1 MDFFSW
7 EYLKEKGNTFFRDKK
22 YEEALTYYKKAI
34 LLNDRIEV
42 LYSNKGTCEKCLQ
55 NYNQAILDYKKA
67 IKINPSNAKNFNRLA
82 SVYLIIGELS
92 EAYGLQKK
100 ALKID
105 PYNLSYKEQLDLIN
119 KMINEEE
126 QLKTLEKKDN
136 FDEID
141 KKLKDLNEKYQEMIF
156 LKRRYILFLFKH
168 LKFKEAKEFI
178 YNNFSNGTIRKNNPE
193 FGFLIGLLLYFNGE
207 YKNAEEII
215 TQIKNSGLFSLSKC
229 EDLLYKIKNIES
241 VKKKANN
248 LYNQKE
254 YEKAIQAYTKAL
266 DFDPINLKFNSV
278 ILVNRA
284 LCYEK
289 INKYYD
295 AVNDANLS
303 LQLNPNYARGYIR
316 RANAYIKL
324 KNFKRAVEDFE
335 KAKSIDPSFPGIES
349 YLKDINIKVANL
361 ENELNSEKDI
371 KQKLYKEIISLKN
384 TINIKDNIIRD
395 KSKQIE
401 DLKNKQ
407 KDEFQN
413 VFSKKSNYVDK
424 DKIIELMQ
432 KLEAKEE
439 MLRKKELEIKQMK
452 SKYPF
457 DLLNNE
463 KLMIVKIES
472 QKDKVNHSFLCKN
485 THKFIYLENLLYE
498 IYPELTESDNFFL
511 VNGLKINK
519 FKTLEENNIKDNDLV
534 LLNRI
539 DDDED
544 DNISIHSSIS
554 RGLHSSSSTSSFSL
568 GDSIN
573 LKDSFNDLSQSKQF
587 CGFQFDKEKK
597 DE

>member
-1 MDFFSW
+1 MH
-7 EYLKEKGNTFFRDKK
+7 
-22 YEEALTYYKKAI
+22 
-34 LLNDRIEV
+34 V
-42 LYSNKGTCEKCLQ
+42 
-55 NYNQAILDYKKA
+55 
-67 IKINPSNAKNFNRLA
+67 
-82 SVYLIIGELS
+82 
-92 EAYGLQKK
+92 
-100 ALKID
+100 
-105 PYNLSYKEQLDLIN
+105 
-119 KMINEEE
+119 
-126 QLKTLEKKDN
+126 
-136 FDEID
+136 
-141 KKLKDLNEKYQEMIF
+141 
-156 LKRRYILFLFKH
+156 
-168 LKFKEAKEFI
+168 
-178 YNNFSNGTIRKNNPE
+178 
-193 FGFLIGLLLYFNGE
+193 
-207 YKNAEEII
+207 
-215 TQIKNSGLFSLSKC
+215 
-229 EDLLYKIKNIES
+229 
-241 VKKKANN
+241 
-248 LYNQKE
+248 
-254 YEKAIQAYTKAL
+254 
-266 DFDPINLKFNSV
+266 
-278 ILVNRA
+278 
-284 LCYEK
+284 
-289 INKYYD
+289 
-295 AVNDANLS
+295 
-303 LQLNPNYARGYIR
+303 GYIR

-544 DNISIHSSIS
+544 DNTSIHSSIS

>member
-1 MDFFSW
+1 
-7 EYLKEKGNTFFRDKK
+7 
-22 YEEALTYYKKAI
+22 
-34 LLNDRIEV
+34 
-42 LYSNKGTCEKCLQ
+42 
-55 NYNQAILDYKKA
+55 
-67 IKINPSNAKNFNRLA
+67 
-82 SVYLIIGELS
+82 
-92 EAYGLQKK
+92 
-100 ALKID
+100 
-105 PYNLSYKEQLDLIN
+105 
-119 KMINEEE
+119 MINEEE
-126 QLKTLEKKDN
+126 QLNTLEKKNN

-141 KKLKDLNEKYQEMIF
+141 KKLKELNEKYQEMIF
-156 LKRRYILFLFKH
+156 LKRRYILLLFKH

-178 YNNFSNGTIRKNNPE
+178 YNNISNGTIRKNNPE
-193 FGFLIGLLLYFNGE
+193 FGFLIGLLLYFTGD

-215 TQIKNSGLFSLSKC
+215 TQVKKSGLIPLRKC

-241 VKKKANN
+241 VKKNANN

-254 YEKAIQAYTKAL
+254 YEKAIKAYTKAL
-266 DFDPINLKFNSV
+266 EFDPLNLKFNSV

-295 AVNDANLS
+295 AINDANLS
-303 LQLNPNYARGYIR
+303 LQLNPDYARGYIR
-316 RANAYIKL
+316 RANTYIKL

-335 KAKSIDPSFPGIES
+335 KAKSIDPSSPGIES
-349 YLKDINIKVANL
+349 YLKDINLKVANL
-361 ENELNSEKDI
+361 ENELNSEKEI

-384 TINIKDNIIRD
+384 AINIKDNLIKD

-401 DLKNKQ
+401 ELKNKQ
-407 KDEFQN
+407 KDELKN
-413 VFSKKSNYVDK
+413 VFSKKSNYIDK
-424 DKIIELMQ
+424 DKVIELMQ

-439 MLRKKELEIKQMK
+439 MLRRKELEIKEMK

-498 IYPELTESDNFFL
+498 IYPELTESENFFI

-519 FKTLEENNIKDNDLV
+519 FKTLEENKIKDNDLV

-544 DNISIHSSIS
+544 DNISFHSNIS
-554 RGLHSSSSTSSFSL
+554 KGLHSSSSSASL
-568 GDSIN
+568 ADSIKLN
-573 LKDSFNDLSQSKQF
+573 DSFNDLSQSKKF
-587 CGFQFDKEKK
+587 CGFQFDKEKT
-597 DE
+597 EE